1 MQVSLSQLKHK
12 YKSLPKS
19 VKATSW
25 FTLCNFFL
33 AGLGFI
39 TGPIFTRLIPSNEYG
54 ILTQY
59 LTYEQLILIIATW
72 EIQNG
77 AYQRGL
83 FRYEDKWNG
92 FTIST
97 LMLVNTLTLVCF
109 AIILIFVGP
118 ISEFTRFTKLTLILL
133 FAYLIVQPGY
143 YCWITRKRT
152 KYEYKPV
159 VTVTIL
165 MSLANIILPMVTV
178 YFISATATMRFN
190 TTLAVSTL
198 GYLFFYV
205 TSLTKRKDALPWEET
220 KAQWKYMI
228 AYQAPLVLHS
238 LSYLVLG
245 QADRV
250 MIGRMV
256 GDSEAAFYGVAYTLA
271 SAVTILQSS
280 LNQALTP
287 WRFQKLQ
294 EKNYAIVRT
303 STNSLLTVFAGAI
316 MMLVL
321 IAPELMKLLFTDEYY
336 EAVWSIPPVST
347 GIFFMFLYSVFVS
360 VESYYEKTQYIMYVS
375 ITCGLLNVLL
385 NYICIPIWGYIAC
398 GYTTLLSYVLF
409 AVLHYVSM
417 KYVCKKAI
425 PGVQIFSLK
434 AIVGISIAVL
444 VVMVLL
450 TLLYPYWIVRY
461 VILLGMMIVAYI
473 YRERIKQIISLAR
486 KKSE

>member
-1 MQVSLSQLKHK
+1 MQLPLSLQKNK
-12 YKSLPKS
+12 YSSLPKS
-19 VKATSW
+19 VKAAVW
-25 FTLCNFFL
+25 FTICNFFL

-59 LTYEQLILIIATW
+59 LTYEQLILIISTW

-97 LMLVNTLTLVCF
+97 LKLINILTFGCF
-109 AIILIFVGP
+109 AIILVFLGP
-118 ISEFTRFTKLTLILL
+118 ISEFTRFSKLTLILL
-133 FAYLIVQPGY
+133 FVYLIVQPGY
-143 YCWITRKRT
+143 YCWVTRKRT
-152 KYEYKPV
+152 EYEYKPV
-159 VTVTIL
+159 VTITIL
-165 MSLANIILPMVTV
+165 LSLANIILPMMTV
-178 YFISATATMRFN
+178 YYISATATMRFN
-190 TTLAVSTL
+190 TTLAVSAF

-205 TSLTKRKDALPWEET
+205 ASMTKRKEVLPWAET
-220 KAQWKYMI
+220 KSQWKYMI
-228 AYQAPLVLHS
+228 SYQAPLVLHS

-271 SAVTILQSS
+271 STVTILQSS

-294 EKNYAIVRT
+294 EKNYSIVRA
-303 STNSLLTVFAGAI
+303 STNSLLIIFAGAI

-385 NYICIPIWGYIAC
+385 NYICIPVLGYIAC
-398 GYTTLLSYVLF
+398 GYTTLASYVLF

-425 PGVQIFSLK
+425 PGVEIFSFK
-434 AIVGISIAVL
+434 TIWGISMATL

-450 TLLYPYWIVRY
+450 TMLYPYWIIRY
-461 VILLGMMIVAYI
+461 VILFGMMIAVYI
-473 YRERIKQIISLAR
+473 YRSEINVVISIIS
-486 KKSE
+486 KKS

>member
-1 MQVSLSQLKHK
+1 MPLAA
-12 YKSLPKS
+12 
-19 VKATSW
+19 KAALW
-25 FTLCNFFL
+25 FTFCNFFV

-59 LTYEQLILIIATW
+59 FTYEQLILIISTW

-97 LMLVNTLTLVCF
+97 LMLVNTLTLIFF
-109 AIILIFVGP
+109 AIILVFLEP
-118 ISEFTRFTKLTLILL
+118 ILEFTRFTKLTLILL
-133 FAYLIVQPGY
+133 FVYLIVQPGY

-159 VTVTIL
+159 VTITIL
-165 MSLANIILPMVTV
+165 MSLANIILPMATV
-178 YFISATATMRFN
+178 YYISATATMRFN
-190 TTLAVSTL
+190 TTLAISTF

-205 TSLTKRKDALPWEET
+205 ASLAKRKESLPWMET

-250 MIGRMV
+250 MIGHMV

-294 EKNYAIVRT
+294 EKNYDIVRS
-303 STNSLLTVFAGAI
+303 STNSLLVVFAGAI

-347 GIFFMFLYSVFVS
+347 GIFFMLLYSVFVS

-385 NYICIPIWGYIAC
+385 NYICIPVWGYIAC
-398 GYTTLLSYVLF
+398 GYTTLVSYILF
-409 AVLHYVSM
+409 AALHYVSM

-425 PGVQIFSLK
+425 PGVEIFSFK
-434 AIVGISIAVL
+434 TIWGISMATL
-444 VVMVLL
+444 VAMVLL
-450 TLLYPYWIVRY
+450 TMLYPYWIIRY
-461 VILLGMMIVAYI
+461 VILFGMMIAVYF
-473 YRERIKQIISLAR
+473 YRNKINVVISIIR
-486 KKSE
+486 KKS

>member
-1 MQVSLSQLKHK
+1 MQISVSQLKNK
-12 YKSLPKS
+12 YSDLPKS
-19 VKATSW
+19 VKATIW
-25 FTLCNFFL
+25 FTICNFFL

-39 TGPIFTRLIPSNEYG
+39 TGPIFTRLIPPNEYG

-59 LTYEQLILIIATW
+59 ITYEQLILIIATW

-83 FRYEDKWNG
+83 FRYEDNWNG
-92 FTIST
+92 FTLST
-97 LMLVNTLTLVCF
+97 LYLVNALTIVCF
-109 AIILIFVGP
+109 VIIFAFGGAV
-118 ISEFTRFTKLTLILL
+118 SEFTRLSKLTLLLL
-133 FAYLIVQPGY
+133 FGYLIVQPGY
-143 YCWITRKRT
+143 YCWTTRKRT

-165 MSLANIILPMVTV
+165 LTLLNIILPMATV
-178 YFISATATMRFN
+178 YYLSATATMKFN
-190 TTLAVSTL
+190 TTLAVSIL
-198 GYLFFYV
+198 GYSVFYIG
-205 TSLTKRKDALPWEET
+205 SLTKRKDALPWEET

-228 AYQAPLVLHS
+228 LYQAPLVLHS

-250 MIGRMV
+250 MIGKMV
-256 GDSEAAFYGVAYTLA
+256 GDKEAAFYGVAYTLA

-294 EKNYAIVRT
+294 EKNYNIVRT
-303 STNSLLTVFAGAI
+303 STNSLLIVFAGAI
-316 MMLVL
+316 MMMVLV
-321 IAPELMKLLFTDEYY
+321 APELMKLLFTEDYY
-336 EAVWSIPPVST
+336 EAVWCIPPVST
-347 GIFFMFLYSVFVS
+347 GIFFMFLYSIFVS

-385 NYICIPIWGYIAC
+385 NYICIPIWGYVVC

-425 PGVQIFSLK
+425 PGVEIFSLK
-434 AIVGISIAVL
+434 AIVGVSVAVL
-444 VVMVLL
+444 VIMVLL
-450 TLLYPYWIVRY
+450 TMLYPYWIARY
-461 VILLGMMIVAYI
+461 AVLCVMAIVAFI
-473 YRERIKQIISLAR
+473 YRERLKDLVAIV
-486 KKSE
+486 KKKG